1 MLGMRTKFI
10 VIALISLVLT
20 AAAAISVSAA
30 NEQEDAL
37 RLAKQRAAEAE
48 TRSETLRQEASS
60 AEQAADRL
68 VAQRAMLSAEID
80 AANAQIAASRA
91 RIQII
96 ASRQK
101 QQQAIIAAA
110 SAPMLR
116 LNAALQQMTNQP
128 TSLMLAQPGARSD
141 YVHLRAVMATVRPEI
156 DRRTAAMRQQIAR
169 LRELRAQELLAVK
182 TLNAAKLR
190 LADRQT
196 RLASVE
202 ANSRGRAGELSADAA
217 FEFEQAIAQGERARD
232 IVEDIDNMR
241 ISGDRANDL
250 AMLNGPVLRPGNSN
264 PAFGG
269 SSIYML
275 PKNTSVL
282 YGFAELSQTGYR
294 ERGVR
299 LALAPS
305 AQMIAPAAGKV
316 IYAGK
321 YRSYGQI
328 VIIDHGKG
336 WSSLITDMA
345 ILSVAKGAAVSK
357 SAPIGRVGG
366 ENSSVGLELRRNG
379 RPVDM
384 TALLF

>member
-1 MLGMRTKFI
+1 MRGMRTRYI
-10 VIALISLVLT
+10 TNLVIASLLAGV
-20 AAAAISVSAA
+20 AAIHVAAA

-37 RLAKQRAAEAE
+37 RLAKQRASEAE
-48 TRSETLRQEASS
+48 IRSEALRQEASS

-68 VAQRAMLSAEID
+68 VAQRAMLTAEID
-80 AANAQIAASRA
+80 AANAQIAASLA

-128 TSLMLAQPGARSD
+128 TALMLAQPGARSD
-141 YVHLRAVMATVRPEI
+141 YVHLRAVMASVRPEI

-190 LADRQT
+190 LADRQN
-196 RLASVE
+196 RLAAVE
-202 ANSRGRAGELSADAA
+202 ASSRGRAGELSADAA

-232 IVEDIDNMR
+232 IVDDIDNMR

-250 AMLNGPVLRPGNSN
+250 SMLEGPVLRSGSANT
-264 PAFGG
+264 AF
-269 SSIYML
+269 SKSKVYVLPRDSML
-275 PKNTSVL
+275 K
-282 YGFAELSQTGYR
+282 YGFAELSETGYR

-299 LALAPS
+299 LTLAPS
-305 AQMIAPAAGKV
+305 ALMIAPASGKV

-336 WSSLITDMA
+336 WSSLVTDMA
-345 ILSVAKGAAVSK
+345 ILSVAKGATVSK
-357 SAPIGRVGG
+357 GALIGRVGG

-384 TALLF
+384 AALLF